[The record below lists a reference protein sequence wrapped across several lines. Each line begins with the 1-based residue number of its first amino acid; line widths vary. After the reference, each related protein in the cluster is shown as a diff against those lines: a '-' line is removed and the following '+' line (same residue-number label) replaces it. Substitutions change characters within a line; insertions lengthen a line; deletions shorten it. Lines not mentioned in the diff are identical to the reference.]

1 MPNGQV
7 SESDDPVIHAL
18 QRALQAAEIRFVRI
32 LWCDN
37 ANVIRGKAVHVAA
50 LESLGHGVGIT
61 VAQQALPVMYDAVAP
76 GSGLEPVG
84 EALLAPDWSTFT
96 VLPYVPNHAQVLAD
110 MMLDDAPWEH
120 CPRDFLKQQVARMA
134 DHRLSLQVAFEN
146 EFTLLRR
153 DADSLVPVETSI
165 YATTLAMNE
174 SAEVV
179 TAIADALLAQGLEPV
194 RYHPESGPGQ
204 QELSV
209 RPAGALEAAD
219 RQLQFRETVRG
230 IAARHGLT
238 ASFLPKIFENA
249 AGNGCHLNLSLW
261 RGGENL
267 SGDPASTSGLSAEA
281 AAFIAGTLEHLPA
294 LAALTLGSCNSYRR
308 LQAHTW
314 AGAFRCWGHGN
325 REAAVR
331 VSLDG
336 GPADGRFEVKTADA
350 TGNPYLAL
358 GSVLAAGLDGL
369 ERGLELP
376 AEVTGDPGNLTE
388 AERTRRGIDPLPST
402 QGEALAALEA
412 NDVLLAA
419 LGPARAKAYR
429 AVKRMEWEALED
441 AGLDDEVELLLERY

>member
-50 LESLGHGVGIT
+50 LESLRHGVGIT

-84 EALLAPDWSTFT
+84 EVLLAPDWSTFT

-120 CPRDFLKQQVARMA
+120 CPRDFLKQQVARLA

-194 RYHPESGPGQ
+194 RYPPR
-204 QELSV
+204 V
-209 RPAGALEAAD
+209 RP
-219 RQLQFRETVRG
+219 RG
-230 IAARHGLT
+230 SRSCRCVPQA
-238 ASFLPKIFENA
+238 
-249 AGNGCHLNLSLW
+249 LW
-261 RGGENL
+261 RPPTGSFSFARRFAGSPPGTVSPL
-267 SGDPASTSGLSAEA
+267 CSCPRSSRTPPATAAIST
-281 AAFIAGTLEHLPA
+281 
-294 LAALTLGSCNSYRR
+294 
-308 LQAHTW
+308 
-314 AGAFRCWGHGN
+314 
-325 REAAVR
+325 
-331 VSLDG
+331 
-336 GPADGRFEVKTADA
+336 
-350 TGNPYLAL
+350 
-358 GSVLAAGLDGL
+358 
-369 ERGLELP
+369 
-376 AEVTGDPGNLTE
+376 
-388 AERTRRGIDPLPST
+388 
-402 QGEALAALEA
+402 
-412 NDVLLAA
+412 
-419 LGPARAKAYR
+419 
-429 AVKRMEWEALED
+429 
-441 AGLDDEVELLLERY
+441 